1 MKGSSVASENEYYVC
16 DICGMVVQ
24 VKHDGSGTLTCCS
37 EDMRLVTEEEAKK
50 LIAE

>member
-1 MKGSSVASENEYYVC
+1 
-16 DICGMVVQ
+16 MVVQ
-24 VKHDGSGTLTCCS
+24 VKHDGSGTLTCSS